1 MSKARLVITAVTVE
15 KRPVSEVAR
24 SYGVARSWVYALLE
38 RYRAEG
44 EAAFESRSRRPK
56 TSPRAIPDATVS
68 LIIEL
73 RKDLA
78 GQGLDAGPHTICWH
92 LEHHHHVRVSAAT
105 ISRYLTRAGLVTPEP
120 AKRPRSSYIRFAA
133 ELPNECWQSD
143 FTHYPLA
150 GGAGT
155 EILTWLDDHSR
166 YVLSLTAHHRVTGPA
181 VVAAFRAAAAAHGAP
196 ASTLTDNG
204 MVFTTRFSGGRGGRN
219 GLETDLRRLGIRQKN
234 GRPNHPQTQGK
245 VERFQA
251 TLKNWLRA
259 QPAQPA
265 TLAQLQ
271 ALLDA
276 FTSIYNHQRPHRS
289 LPHRA
294 TPATAYATRPKAAP
308 GDRTGD
314 SHDRVRRDRISKT
327 GNVTLRTGG
336 RLHHIGVGRTYA
348 GTCVLLLAQD
358 VHIRI
363 IDAATGELLREL
375 ILDPARDYQP
385 TGQPPGPKKK
395 TPRTR

>member
-1 MSKARLVITAVTVE
+1 
-15 KRPVSEVAR
+15 VAR
-24 SYGVARSWVYALLE
+24 SYGVARSWIYALLG
-38 RYRAEG
+38 RYAAEG
-44 EAAFESRSRRPK
+44 EEAFEPRSRRPK
-56 TSPRAIPDATVS
+56 TSPRAIPEATVS
-68 LIIEL
+68 LITEL
-73 RKDLA
+73 RKELA
-78 GQGLDAGPHTICWH
+78 GQGLDAGPHTIAWH
-92 LEHHHHVRVSAAT
+92 LEHHHHTRVSAAT
-105 ISRYLTRAGLVTPEP
+105 ISRYLDRAGLVTPEP
-120 AKRPRSSYIRFAA
+120 AKRPKSSYIRFAA
-133 ELPNECWQSD
+133 DLPNECWQAD

-166 YVLSLTAHHRVTGPA
+166 YVLSLTAHHRVTGPI
-181 VVAAFRAAAAAHGAP
+181 VVAAFRAAVAAHGIP

-219 GLETDLRRLGIRQKN
+219 GLEADLRRLGIRQKN

-245 VERFQA
+245 VERFQQ

-265 TLAQLQ
+265 DLAQLQ
-271 ALLDA
+271 ALLDT
-276 FTSIYNHQRPHRS
+276 FTSICNNDRPHRS
-289 LPHRA
+289 LPHHA
-294 TPATAYATRPKAAP
+294 TPATAYAARPKAVP
-308 GDRTGD
+308 GDRVSD
-314 SHDRVRRDRISKT
+314 SHDRVRSDRISKT

-348 GTCVLLLAQD
+348 GTCVLLLVQD
-358 VHIRI
+358 LHVRV

-375 ILDPARDYQP
+375 TLDPARDYQP

-395 TPRTR
+395 TPRT

>member
-24 SYGVARSWVYALLE
+24 SYGVARSWVYALLD

-56 TSPRAIPDATVS
+56 TSPAAIPDSTAE
-68 LIIEL
+68 LIVAL

-78 GQGLDAGPHTICWH
+78 GQGLDAGPHTIAWH
-92 LEHHHHVRVSAAT
+92 LAQHHQVQVSAAT
-105 ISRYLTRAGLVTPEP
+105 ISRYLARAGLVTPEP
-120 AKRPRSSYIRFAA
+120 KKRPRSSYLRFEAGQ
-133 ELPNECWQSD
+133 PNECWQSD

-166 YVLSLTAHHRVTGPA
+166 FVLSVTAHHRVTGPI
-181 VVAAFRAAAAAHGAP
+181 VVAAFRAAVAAYGAP

-219 GLETDLRRLGIRQKN
+219 GLEAELRRLGITQKN
-234 GRPNHPQTQGK
+234 GKPNHPQTQGK
-245 VERFQA
+245 AERFQQ
-251 TLKNWLRA
+251 TMKKWLAA
-259 QPAQPA
+259 QHPQPA
-265 TLAQLQ
+265 TIAQLQ

-276 FTSIYNHQRPHRS
+276 FTGAYNHQRPHRS

-294 TPATAYATRPKAAP
+294 TPATVYAARPKATP

-314 SHDRVRRDRISKT
+314 AHYRVRTDVIST
-327 GNVTLRTGG
+327 SGTVTLRTGG
-336 RLHHIGVGRTYA
+336 KLYHLGIGRIHA
-348 GTCVLLLAQD
+348 GTRVLVLVQD
-358 VHIRI
+358 LHIRI
-363 IDAATGELLREL
+363 INAATGEQLREL
-375 ILDPARDYQP
+375 VLDPTRDYQP
-385 TGQPPGPKKK
+385 TGRPPGPARK
-395 TPRTR
+395 TPRT